1 MAIDLSALFGQ
12 QPDYS
17 QFISPA
23 ETQRMQSGAG
33 QQALLNAAIALL
45 GQSGQTRQPISTGQI
60 LGSALG
66 AGMEGYNQSFDRNLK
81 QMLTSMQLGEIKRK
95 QQAELLKQ
103 QEAQQLKSII
113 TGGATPKYGT
123 AEAIIPTE
131 TYEDVKT
138 TVPKLVGFDYDLQKI
153 IPQLQATGNFG
164 AIKDIS
170 ESMTALRKA
179 GFMSGD
185 TQAPSPFAPYI
196 MSENPQVKTLA
207 TQLQTAFN
215 KGVITE
221 EQAYQRLQPLAQM
234 ETNYLQSRTSAEEKA
249 AKAAEG
255 KKPTEGE
262 RNAAGFAQR
271 MEASEQMINK
281 LENKI
286 ATQQMGAG
294 KVQMGDAKKVSEPYA
309 TGYTQ
314 FMGGIPLVG
323 EYARTRVMTPEQQQY
338 RQAQENWVRANLR
351 KESGAAIGA
360 EEMDKEIATYFP
372 MPNNDAATI
381 QQKKVAREVTMDSMK
396 KAAGVAYQPFN
407 LETFKK
413 EKGLQ

>member
-12 QPDYS
+12 QQDYS
-17 QFISPA
+17 QLLSPA
-23 ETQRMQSGAG
+23 EQQRMQTGAN
-33 QQALLNAAIALL
+33 QAAALNAAIALL
-45 GQSGQTRQPISTGQI
+45 GASGRTREPISTGQI
-60 LGSALG
+60 LGGALG
-66 AGMEGYNQSFDRNLK
+66 AGMEGYQQSFDRNLK

-95 QQAELLKQ
+95 QQ
-103 QEAQQLKSII
+103 EAQQLKSII
-113 TGGATPKYGT
+113 TGGATPRYGT
-123 AEAIIPTE
+123 AEAVIPTE

-138 TVPKLVGFDYDLQKI
+138 TVPKVVGFDYDLQKI
-153 IPQLQATGNFG
+153 IPQLQATGNFA

-185 TQAPSPFAPYI
+185 TQAPSPFAPYT
-196 MSENPQVKTLA
+196 MAESPQVKTLA
-207 TQLQTAFN
+207 NQLQTAFN
-215 KGVITE
+215 RGVITE
-221 EQAYQRLQPLAQM
+221 EQAYQRLEPLARM
-234 ETNYLQSRTSAEEKA
+234 EENYLRNKASAADAA

-262 RNAAGFAQR
+262 RNAAGFVQR
-271 MEASEQMINK
+271 MEASEQMIDK

-286 ATQQMGAG
+286 ATQQMGTG
-294 KVQMGDAKKVSEPYA
+294 KVAMGDAKKVNEPYA

-314 FMGGIPLVG
+314 FLGGIPLIG
-323 EYARTRVMTPEQQQY
+323 EYARTKAMTPEQQQY

-372 MPNNDAATI
+372 MPGNDAATI
-381 QQKKVAREVTMDSMK
+381 QQKKVARQVTMDSMR
-396 KAAGVAYQPFN
+396 KAAGVSYQPFD

>member
-17 QFISPA
+17 QFSSPA

-45 GQSGQTRQPISTGQI
+45 GSSGQTRQPISTGQV

-66 AGMEGYNQSFDRNLK
+66 AGMEGYQQSFDRNLK

-95 QQAELLKQ
+95 QQ
-103 QEAQQLKSII
+103 EAQQLKSII
-113 TGGATPKYGT
+113 TGGATPRYGT
-123 AEAIIPTE
+123 AEAVIPTE

-138 TVPKLVGFDYDLQKI
+138 TVPKVVGFDYDLQKI
-153 IPQLQATGNFG
+153 IPQLQATGNFA

-185 TQAPSPFAPYI
+185 TQAPSPFAPYT
-196 MSENPQVKTLA
+196 MAESPQVKTLA
-207 TQLQTAFN
+207 NQLQTAFN
-215 KGVITE
+215 RGVITE
-221 EQAYQRLQPLAQM
+221 EQAYQRLEPLARM
-234 ETNYLQSRTSAEEKA
+234 EENYLRNKASAADAA

-262 RNAAGFAQR
+262 RNAAGFVQR
-271 MEASEQMINK
+271 MEASEQMIDK

-286 ATQQMGAG
+286 ATQQMGTG
-294 KVQMGDAKKVSEPYA
+294 KVAMGDAKKVNEPYA

-314 FMGGIPLVG
+314 FLGGIPLIG
-323 EYARTRVMTPEQQQY
+323 EYARTKAMTPEQQQY

-372 MPNNDAATI
+372 MPGNDAATI
-381 QQKKVAREVTMDSMK
+381 QQKKVARQVTMDSMR
-396 KAAGVAYQPFN
+396 KAAGVSYQPFD

>member
-17 QFISPA
+17 QLLSPA
-23 ETQRMQSGAG
+23 ETQRMQSGAN
-33 QQALLNAAIALL
+33 QAALLNAAIALL
-45 GQSGQTRQPISTGQI
+45 GSSGQTRQPISTGQV

-66 AGMEGYNQSFDRNLK
+66 AGMEGYQQSFDRNLK

-95 QQAELLKQ
+95 QQ
-103 QEAQQLKSII
+103 EAQQLKSII
-113 TGGATPKYGT
+113 TGGATPRYGT
-123 AEAIIPTE
+123 AEAVIPTE

-138 TVPKLVGFDYDLQKI
+138 TVPKVVGFDYDLQKI
-153 IPQLQATGNFG
+153 IPQLQATGNFA

-185 TQAPSPFAPYI
+185 TQAPSPFAPYT
-196 MSENPQVKTLA
+196 MAESPQVKTLA
-207 TQLQTAFN
+207 NQLQTAFN
-215 KGVITE
+215 RGVITE
-221 EQAYQRLQPLAQM
+221 EQAYQRLEPLARM
-234 ETNYLQSRTSAEEKA
+234 EENYLRNKASAADAA

-262 RNAAGFAQR
+262 RNAAGFVQR
-271 MEASEQMINK
+271 MEASEQMIDK

-286 ATQQMGAG
+286 ATQQMGTG
-294 KVQMGDAKKVSEPYA
+294 KVAMGDAKKVNEPYA

-314 FMGGIPLVG
+314 FLGGIPLIG
-323 EYARTRVMTPEQQQY
+323 EYARTKAMTPEQQQY

-372 MPNNDAATI
+372 MPGNDAATI
-381 QQKKVAREVTMDSMK
+381 QQKKVARQVTMDSMR
-396 KAAGVAYQPFN
+396 KAAGVSYQPFD

>member
-12 QPDYS
+12 QQDYS
-17 QFISPA
+17 QLLSPA
-23 ETQRMQSGAG
+23 EQQRMQSGAN
-33 QQALLNAAIALL
+33 QAALLNAAIALL
-45 GQSGQTRQPISTGQI
+45 GSSGQTRQPISTGQV

-66 AGMEGYNQSFDRNLK
+66 AGMEGYQQSFDRNLK

-95 QQAELLKQ
+95 QQ
-103 QEAQQLKSII
+103 EAQQLKSII
-113 TGGATPKYGT
+113 TGGATPRYGT
-123 AEAIIPTE
+123 AEAVIPTE

-138 TVPKLVGFDYDLQKI
+138 TVPKVVGFDYDLQKI
-153 IPQLQATGNFG
+153 IPQLQATGNFA

-185 TQAPSPFAPYI
+185 TQAPSPFAPYT
-196 MSENPQVKTLA
+196 MAESPQVKTLA
-207 TQLQTAFN
+207 NQLQTAFN
-215 KGVITE
+215 RGVITE
-221 EQAYQRLQPLAQM
+221 EQAYQRLEPLARM
-234 ETNYLQSRTSAEEKA
+234 EENYLRNKASAADAA

-262 RNAAGFAQR
+262 RNAAGFVQR
-271 MEASEQMINK
+271 MEASEQMIDK

-286 ATQQMGAG
+286 ATQQMGTG
-294 KVQMGDAKKVSEPYA
+294 KVAMGDAKKVNEPYA

-314 FMGGIPLVG
+314 FLGGIPLIG
-323 EYARTRVMTPEQQQY
+323 EYARTQAMTPEQQQY

-372 MPNNDAATI
+372 MPGNDAATI
-381 QQKKVAREVTMDSMK
+381 QQKKVARQVTMDSMR
-396 KAAGVAYQPFN
+396 KAAGVSYQPFN

>member
-1 MAIDLSALFGQ
+1 MAIDLSTLFGQ

-17 QFISPA
+17 QLLSPA
-23 ETQRMQSGAG
+23 ETQRLQSNAG
-33 QQALLNAAIALL
+33 QQALLNSAIALL
-45 GQSGQTRQPISTGQI
+45 AQSGRTAQPISTGQ
-60 LGSALG
+60 LFGSALG
-66 AGMEGYNQSFDRNLK
+66 AGMEGYQQSFDRNLK

-95 QQAELLKQ
+95 QQ
-103 QEAQQLKSII
+103 EAQQLKSII
-113 TGGATPKYGT
+113 TGGATPRYGT
-123 AEAIIPTE
+123 AEAVIPTE

-138 TVPKLVGFDYDLQKI
+138 TVPKVVGFDYDLQKI
-153 IPQLQATGNFG
+153 IPQLQATGNFA

-185 TQAPSPFAPYI
+185 TQAPSPFAPYT
-196 MSENPQVKTLA
+196 MAESPQVKTLA
-207 TQLQTAFN
+207 NQLQTAFN
-215 KGVITE
+215 RGVITE
-221 EQAYQRLQPLAQM
+221 EQAYQRLEPLARM
-234 ETNYLQSRTSAEEKA
+234 EENYLRNKASAADAA

-262 RNAAGFAQR
+262 RNAAGFVQR
-271 MEASEQMINK
+271 MEASEQMIDK

-286 ATQQMGAG
+286 ATQQMGTG
-294 KVQMGDAKKVSEPYA
+294 KVAMGDAKKVNEPYA

-314 FMGGIPLVG
+314 FLGGIPLIG
-323 EYARTRVMTPEQQQY
+323 EYARTKAMTPEQQQY

-372 MPNNDAATI
+372 MPGNDAATI
-381 QQKKVAREVTMDSMK
+381 QQKKVARQVTMDSMR
-396 KAAGVAYQPFN
+396 KAAGVSYQPFD
-407 LETFKK
+407 LEIFKK

>member
-1 MAIDLSALFGQ
+1 MAIDLSTLFGQ

-17 QFISPA
+17 AFLPQTEID
-23 ETQRMQSGAG
+23 RMRGNAG
-33 QQALLNAAIALL
+33 QQALLNSAIALL
-45 GQSGQTRQPISTGQI
+45 AQSGRTREPISTGQ
-60 LGSALG
+60 LFGSALG
-66 AGMEGYNQSFDRNLK
+66 AGMEGYQQSFDRNLK

-95 QQAELLKQ
+95 QQ
-103 QEAQQLKSII
+103 EAQQLKSII
-113 TGGATPKYGT
+113 TGGATPRYGT
-123 AEAIIPTE
+123 AEAVIPTE

-138 TVPKLVGFDYDLQKI
+138 TVPKVVGFDYDLQKI
-153 IPQLQATGNFG
+153 IPQLQATGNFA

-185 TQAPSPFAPYI
+185 TQAPSPFAPYT
-196 MSENPQVKTLA
+196 MAESPQVKTLA
-207 TQLQTAFN
+207 NQLQTAFN
-215 KGVITE
+215 RGVITE
-221 EQAYQRLQPLAQM
+221 EQAYQRLEPLARM
-234 ETNYLQSRTSAEEKA
+234 EENYLRNKASAADAA

-262 RNAAGFAQR
+262 RNAAGFVQR
-271 MEASEQMINK
+271 MEASEQMIDK

-286 ATQQMGAG
+286 ATQQMGTG
-294 KVQMGDAKKVSEPYA
+294 KVAMGDAKKVNEPYA

-314 FMGGIPLVG
+314 FLGGIPLIG
-323 EYARTRVMTPEQQQY
+323 EYARTKAMTPEQQQY

-372 MPNNDAATI
+372 MPGNDAATI
-381 QQKKVAREVTMDSMK
+381 QQKKVARQVTMDSMR
-396 KAAGVAYQPFN
+396 KAAGVSYQPFD
-407 LETFKK
+407 LEIFKK

>member
-12 QPDYS
+12 QQDYS
-17 QFISPA
+17 QLLSPA
-23 ETQRMQSGAG
+23 EQQRMQSGAN
-33 QQALLNAAIALL
+33 QAALLNAAIALL
-45 GQSGQTRQPISTGQI
+45 GSSGQTRQPISTGQV

-66 AGMEGYNQSFDRNLK
+66 AGMEGYQQSFDRNLK

-95 QQAELLKQ
+95 QQ
-103 QEAQQLKSII
+103 EAQQLKSII
-113 TGGATPKYGT
+113 TGGATPRYGT
-123 AEAIIPTE
+123 AEAVIPTE

-138 TVPKLVGFDYDLQKI
+138 TVPKVVGFDYDLQKI
-153 IPQLQATGNFG
+153 IPQLQATGNFA

-185 TQAPSPFAPYI
+185 TQAPSPFAPYTI
-196 MSENPQVKTLA
+196 AESPQVKTLA
-207 TQLQTAFN
+207 NQLQTAFN
-215 KGVITE
+215 RGVITE
-221 EQAYQRLQPLAQM
+221 EQAYQRLEPLARM
-234 ETNYLQSRTSAEEKA
+234 EENYLRNKASAADAA

-262 RNAAGFAQR
+262 RNAAGFVQR
-271 MEASEQMINK
+271 MEASEQMIDK

-286 ATQQMGAG
+286 ATQQMGTG
-294 KVQMGDAKKVSEPYA
+294 KVAMGDAKKVNEPYA

-314 FMGGIPLVG
+314 FLGGIPLIG
-323 EYARTRVMTPEQQQY
+323 EYARTKAMTPEQQQY

-372 MPNNDAATI
+372 MPGNDAATI
-381 QQKKVAREVTMDSMK
+381 QQKKVARQVTMDSMR
-396 KAAGVAYQPFN
+396 KAAGVSYQPFD

>member
-1 MAIDLSALFGQ
+1 MAIDLSTLFGQ

-17 QFISPA
+17 QLLSPA

-81 QMLTSMQLGEIKRK
+81 QMLIGTQLGELQRK
-95 QQAELLKQ
+95 QLLEKQKQ

-185 TQAPSPFAPYI
+185 TQAPSPFAPYT
-196 MSENPQVKTLA
+196 MAESPQVKTLA
-207 TQLQTAFN
+207 NQLQNAFN
-215 KGVITE
+215 RGVITE
-221 EQAYQRLQPLAQM
+221 EQALQRLQPLAQM
-234 ETNYLQSRTSAEEKA
+234 EESFIRNRTSTAEA
-249 AKAAEG
+249 AARAAEG

-262 RNAAGFAQR
+262 RKAAVLAGRLEGALEDLKTATSAAQTPEYLPTLLQGKLMSFIPGADIAAGQLTSSARAKAEAAQ
-271 MEASEQMINK
+271 
-281 LENKI
+281 L
-286 ATQQMGAG
+286 
-294 KVQMGDAKKVSEPYA
+294 DALDA
-309 TGYTQ
+309 ALTLGT
-314 FMGGIPLVG
+314 
-323 EYARTRVMTPEQQQY
+323 
-338 RQAQENWVRANLR
+338 
-351 KESGAAIGA
+351 GAAYTNEQLKSYQKA
-360 EEMDKEIATYFP
+360 YFP
-372 MPNNDAATI
+372 VIGNDETVIAD
-381 QQKKVAREVTMDSMK
+381 KKLRFERLVALAREQAG
-396 KAAGVAYQPFN
+396 AAAPSIDRAREKVKPFDPN
-407 LETFKK
+407 QFKK
-413 EKGLQ
+413 DKGLE

>member
-23 ETQRMQSGAG
+23 ETQRMRSGAN
-33 QQALLNAAIALL
+33 QSALLNAAIALL
-45 GQSGQTRQPISTGQI
+45 GSSGQTRQPISTGQA
-60 LGSALG
+60 LGGALG
-66 AGMEGYNQSFDRNLK
+66 AGLEGYNQSFDRSLK
-81 QMLTSMQLGEIKRK
+81 QMLTNMQLGELKKK

-113 TGGATPKYGT
+113 TGGATPRYGT

-196 MSENPQVKTLA
+196 MSESPQVKTLA

-255 KKPTEGE
+255 KKPTESE
-262 RNAAGFAQR
+262 AKAATLAGRLEGSLKDLQGIKQ
-271 MEASEQMINK
+271 EALKPEVIPSLLQGLSIVPGAEM
-281 LENKI
+281 L
-286 ATQQMGAG
+286 AG
-294 KVQMGDAKKVSEPYA
+294 KISSEDRLRAEAAQLDALDA
-309 TGYTQ
+309 ALTLGT
-314 FMGGIPLVG
+314 
-323 EYARTRVMTPEQQQY
+323 
-338 RQAQENWVRANLR
+338 
-351 KESGAAIGA
+351 GAAYTREQLRGYA
-360 EEMDKEIATYFP
+360 KSYFP
-372 MPNNDAATI
+372 QIGDTPNVILEKNARFERLVAL
-381 QQKKVAREVTMDSMK
+381 AREQ
-396 KAAGVAYQPFN
+396 AGTAGKRIDTATEKSKPFN
-407 LETFKK
+407 PNQFKK
-413 EKGLQ
+413 DRGLE

>member
-17 QFISPA
+17 QLVSPA
-23 ETQRMQSGAG
+23 DQQRMQSNAT
-33 QQALLNAAIALL
+33 QTAALNAAIALL
-45 GQSGQTRQPISTGQI
+45 GSSGQTRQPISTGQV

-66 AGMEGYNQSFDRNLK
+66 AGMEGYQQSFDRNLK

-95 QQAELLKQ
+95 QQ
-103 QEAQQLKSII
+103 EAQQLKSII
-113 TGGATPKYGT
+113 TGGATPRYGT
-123 AEAIIPTE
+123 AEAVIPTE
-131 TYEDVKT
+131 TYENVKT
-138 TVPKLVGFDYDLQKI
+138 TVPKVVGFDYDLQKI
-153 IPQLQATGNFG
+153 IPQLQATGNFA

-185 TQAPSPFAPYI
+185 TQAPSPFAPYT
-196 MSENPQVKTLA
+196 MAESPQVKTLA
-207 TQLQTAFN
+207 NQLQTAFN
-215 KGVITE
+215 RGVITE
-221 EQAYQRLQPLAQM
+221 EQAYQRLEPLARM
-234 ETNYLQSRTSAEEKA
+234 EENYLRNKASAADAA

-262 RNAAGFAQR
+262 RNAAGFVQR
-271 MEASEQMINK
+271 MEASEQMIDK

-286 ATQQMGAG
+286 ATQQMGTG
-294 KVQMGDAKKVSEPYA
+294 KVAMGDAKKVNEPYA

-314 FMGGIPLVG
+314 FLGGIPLIG
-323 EYARTRVMTPEQQQY
+323 EYARTKAMTPEQQQY

-372 MPNNDAATI
+372 MPGNDAATI
-381 QQKKVAREVTMDSMK
+381 QQKKVARQVTMDSMR
-396 KAAGVAYQPFN
+396 KAAGVSYQPFD